1 MRQNVRMQQP
11 PRAIAE
17 STVAFRD
24 VLSDDGT
31 LLRAWTNDPD
41 GIIDGP
47 TVLLCNGLATS
58 AWSWPALLHSDC
70 GVRVVSWNHRGTSGS
85 DRPSDPNRV
94 GVQYFVE
101 DALSVMDAFGLI
113 KPVVMGWSIGVDTMF
128 ELAALHPERVAGLF
142 AVAGVPGD
150 PFSTTLGPL
159 HLPRP
164 VARLIAQNGSRALR
178 AGGRLLTP
186 LASRLAIGPR
196 MIELLGHTGLIFKV
210 QDPELA
216 AVAFREFLA
225 NPVEWYF
232 HIALRSS
239 EHHRVSLR
247 RIRVPAM
254 FVAGRWDMI
263 AGSRHM
269 ASAAARVPQGTF
281 VQINGSHFLQMEQP
295 EVVHRL
301 LKDFLTQVEQ
311 QERSRR

>member
-1 MRQNVRMQQP
+1 MST
-11 PRAIAE
+11 PRAITE

-41 GIIDGP
+41 GVIEGP

-58 AWSWPALLHSDC
+58 AWAWPALLNTDC

-101 DALSVMDAFGLI
+101 DAMSVMDAFGLI
-113 KPVVMGWSIGVDTMF
+113 KPVIMGWSIGVDTMF
-128 ELAALHPERVAGLF
+128 ELAAIHPERVAGLF

-164 VARLIAQNGSRALR
+164 IARMVAQSLARGMWLGGKALSPIASH
-178 AGGRLLTP
+178 
-186 LASRLAIGPR
+186 LAIGPR
-196 MIELLGHTGLIFKV
+196 MIEALSHTGLIFKV
-210 QDPELA
+210 PDPELA
-216 AVAFREFLA
+216 AVAFKEFLA

-239 EHHRVSLR
+239 EHNRVSLR

-254 FVAGRWDMI
+254 FVAGRWDLI

-269 ASAAARVPQGTF
+269 ATAAARVPDGTF
-281 VQINGSHFLQMEQP
+281 VQVNGSHFVQMEQP
-295 EVVHRL
+295 ELIHRL
-301 LKDFLTQVEQ
+301 LLDFLTQVEQ
-311 QERSRR
+311 KARAERR